1 MGESA
6 LYSERDP
13 EAEKVNL
20 LLKQQNA
27 EPQEDVAYLKDLLK
41 LQKQLP
47 PPGQI
52 TLFCLKYLRLWKNDA
67 IMGISLCV

>member
-20 LLKQQNA
+20 LLKKQNA

-47 PPGQI
+47 PRG
-52 TLFCLKYLRLWKNDA
+52 K
-67 IMGISLCV
+67 